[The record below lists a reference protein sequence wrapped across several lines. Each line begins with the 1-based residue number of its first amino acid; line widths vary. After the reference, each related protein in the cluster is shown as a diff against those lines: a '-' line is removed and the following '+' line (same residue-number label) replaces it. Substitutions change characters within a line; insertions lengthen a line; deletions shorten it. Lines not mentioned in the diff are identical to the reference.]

1 MASTRKAFIKD
12 LNDKSVKELVQL
24 RAKLQKELHGLK
36 MKHAIKGLQKT
47 HEITL
52 ARKNIARINTLLT
65 SKIKEQYGNTM
76 K

>member
-1 MASTRKAFIKD
+1 M
-12 LNDKSVKELVQL
+12 

-65 SKIKEQYGNTM
+65 SKIKEKYGNTM